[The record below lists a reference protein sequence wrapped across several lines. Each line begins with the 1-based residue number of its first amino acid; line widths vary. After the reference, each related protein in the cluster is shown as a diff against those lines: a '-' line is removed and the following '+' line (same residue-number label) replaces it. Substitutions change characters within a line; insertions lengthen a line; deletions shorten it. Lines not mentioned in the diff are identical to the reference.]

1 MLILEAYLEDTGTLC
16 DGVRLH
22 HEVRNAGHDGGAVVA
37 GPVAE
42 DALHLAKA
50 KLLTGVASS
59 DESGVEAHCHVT
71 PPLGETLRYRIEA

>member
-1 MLILEAYLEDTGTLC
+1 MMSYRQDADTLL
-16 DGVRLH
+16 DGFWLLH
-22 HEVRNAGHDGGAVVA
+22 KVGDPGHDGGAVVA
-37 GPVAE
+37 GPVAK

-50 KLLTGVASS
+50 KLLTSVASS